1 MRKDYEEKGTEKGNM
16 GEDRGGVRW
25 GEIRKGEDGEIS
37 IPWMLPTDTTLII
50 VCSCHTLIIEVEQQN
65 CKGEDIKTLC

>member
-16 GEDRGGVRW
+16 GEDRVGVRW

-37 IPWMLPTDTTLII
+37 IP
-50 VCSCHTLIIEVEQQN
+50 
-65 CKGEDIKTLC
+65 